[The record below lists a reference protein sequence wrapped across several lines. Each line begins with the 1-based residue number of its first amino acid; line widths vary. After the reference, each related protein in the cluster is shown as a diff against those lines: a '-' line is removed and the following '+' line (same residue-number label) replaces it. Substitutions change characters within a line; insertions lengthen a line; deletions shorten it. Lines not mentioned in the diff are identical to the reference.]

1 MMDSR
6 SRQHPQLSLGGSA
19 YHDYCQDLTKLAQ
32 QWSDLMKQDLPAV
45 NAQLTGQHL
54 QPLPE
59 TMLTGSVPACGQ

>member
-1 MMDSR
+1 M
-6 SRQHPQLSLGGSA
+6 HTA

-45 NAQLTGQHL
+45 NAQLTEQHL

-59 TMLTGSVPACGQ
+59 TTLVGTVPACGQ